1 MLPLFSNLNFNG
13 MLVVI
18 DMLAVVPT
26 SSGGD
31 LSAHLHSEC
40 YDAII
45 SNDASF
51 SLFSTAHTLY

>member
-1 MLPLFSNLNFNG
+1 MLHLFSNLNFNG

-40 YDAII
+40 YDAIM

-51 SLFSTAHTLY
+51 